1 MPLLMQFSKN
11 NNKKHLKLLK
21 HMPNLYFLIF
31 RLSFVTHHKKVTF
44 SKQDY
49 TRIMAMNVFTI
60 II

>member
-1 MPLLMQFSKN
+1 
-11 NNKKHLKLLK
+11 
-21 HMPNLYFLIF
+21 MPNLYFLIF